1 MMKNILF
8 VGNSYTYYSDMPEAL
23 FAPMARAAE
32 FPCTV
37 TMVAVGNCT
46 LSRFADETDRAGR
59 KLLDAIAGQHYDIV
73 VLQEQ
78 GLRPVT
84 EPEYFD
90 DGLARLL
97 QLLAPQA
104 ERFML
109 YATPGRQDGHSDLA
123 QLGMSSAE
131 LTEKLAQAYDAAGE
145 KYGLPVAQVGR
156 AFLAYKAAHPEAE
169 LYDPDLLHPSMLG
182 SALAAE
188 EILRVMK
195 QEYAKN

>member
-46 LSRFADETDRAGR
+46 LSRFADETDRAGQ
-59 KLLDAIAGQHYDIV
+59 KLLDAIAGQHYDMV

-90 DGLARLL
+90 DGLTRLL
-97 QLLAPQA
+97 RLLAPQA

-169 LYDPDLLHPSMLG
+169 LYDPDLLHPSMPG

-188 EILRVMK
+188 EILRVMMG
-195 QEYAKN
+195 EYEKN

>member
-23 FAPMARAAE
+23 FAPRARAAG
-32 FPCTV
+32 FDCAV

-90 DGLARLL
+90 DGLTRLL
-97 QLLAPQA
+97 QLLGPQA

-169 LYDPDLLHPSMLG
+169 LYDPDLLHPSMPG

>member
-156 AFLAYKAAHPEAE
+156 AFLVYKAAHPEAE

>member
-46 LSRFADETDRAGR
+46 LSRFADETDRAGQ
-59 KLLDAIAGQHYDIV
+59 KLLDAIAGQHYDMV

-90 DGLARLL
+90 DGLTRLL
-97 QLLAPQA
+97 RLLAPQA

-188 EILRVMK
+188 EILRVMMG
-195 QEYAKN
+195 EYEKN

>member
-59 KLLDAIAGQHYDIV
+59 KLLDAIAGQNYDIV

-90 DGLARLL
+90 DGLTRLL
-97 QLLAPQA
+97 RLLAPQA

-182 SALAAE
+182 SVLAAE

>member
-46 LSRFADETDRAGR
+46 LSRFADETDRAGQ
-59 KLLDAIAGQHYDIV
+59 KLRDAIAGQHYDMV

-90 DGLARLL
+90 DGLTRLL
-97 QLLAPQA
+97 RLLGPQA

-109 YATPGRQDGHSDLA
+109 YATPGRQDGHSDLV

>member
-169 LYDPDLLHPSMLG
+169 LYDPDLLHPSMPG

>member
-8 VGNSYTYYSDMPEAL
+8 VGNSYTYYSDMPEVL
-23 FAPMARAAE
+23 FATMARAAE

-59 KLLDAIAGQHYDIV
+59 KLLDAIAGQHYDMV

-97 QLLAPQA
+97 RLLGPQA

-188 EILRVMK
+188 EILRVMMG
-195 QEYAKN
+195 EYAKN

>member
-23 FAPMARAAE
+23 FATMARAAE

-169 LYDPDLLHPSMLG
+169 LYDPDLLHPSMPG

-188 EILRVMK
+188 EILRVMMG
-195 QEYAKN
+195 EYAKN

>member
-46 LSRFADETDRAGR
+46 LSRFADETDRAGQ

-90 DGLARLL
+90 DGLTRLL

>member
-46 LSRFADETDRAGR
+46 LSRFADETDRAGQ
-59 KLLDAIAGQHYDIV
+59 KLRDAIAGQHYDMV

-90 DGLARLL
+90 DGLTRLL
-97 QLLAPQA
+97 RLLAPQA
-104 ERFML
+104 KRFML

-156 AFLAYKAAHPEAE
+156 AFLAYKATHPEAE
-169 LYDPDLLHPSMLG
+169 LYDPDLLHPSMPG